1 MKRKGHPITSDHG
14 NGNDK
19 KNLYEFQNG
28 IVEVLSEKYKHS
40 KGLKVINGR
49 DLKIEN
55 FEAV

>member
-1 MKRKGHPITSDHG
+1 KGHPITSDHG